1 METDVYKLGYDIV
14 DILQNY
20 YKLPADL
27 YEINFDGDLIDL
39 IFDIN
44 DYAIHLNLQSSALKY
59 YIAEDIVEYILELY
73 RNIQNS
79 ILIIKSSLN

>member
-14 DILQNY
+14 DILQND

-27 YEINFDGDLIDL
+27 YEINFDDDLIDL

-59 YIAEDIVEYILELY
+59 YIAEDMVEYILELY
-73 RNIQNS
+73 KQLNITY
-79 ILIIKSSLN
+79 KSRLN